1 MDFDLQTIKNL
12 REETGAGVMDV
23 KNALE
28 SAGGNVDEARKILH
42 EKGVSK
48 AQKRQDR
55 ETSEGIIYSYIH
67 HGSKLASMV
76 MLTCETDFVAK
87 NEEFMDIA
95 KRIAMQCATEEYEGL
110 EALLDAPYILDESL
124 KVSDLITKISAKTGE
139 KIELKKFVR
148 FAI

>member
-1 MDFDLQTIKNL
+1 MEFDLQTIKDL

-28 SAGGNVDEARKILH
+28 SAKGNVEEAKKILG
-42 EKGVSK
+42 ERGISK

-55 ETSEGIIYSYIH
+55 ETSEGVIYSYIH
-67 HGSKLASMV
+67 HSSKLASMV

-87 NEEFMDIA
+87 NEEFIEMA
-95 KRIAMQCATEEYEGL
+95 KKIAMQCATQEYENI
-110 EALLDAPYILDESL
+110 EDLLNAPYILDESV
-124 KVSDLITKISAKTGE
+124 KVSELITRFSGKTGE